1 MKFGEVMK
9 KKLHSFPSTGDT
21 PGRERGCA
29 AGARGEGATVLARWS
44 GRAGT
49 ICYAIYGWPAGVEPM
64 KLCSGM

>member
-29 AGARGEGATVLARWS
+29 AGARGT
-44 GRAGT
+44 AG
-49 ICYAIYGWPAGVEPM
+49 PAGLEMKNVEFIAYCTSKTLQM
-64 KLCSGM
+64 LYFSDTL